1 MFTIERDAINRAT
14 KRLQEVLG
22 DNLITVIAF
31 GSRVRGD
38 FSDESDLDILV
49 VVKERDFGVIEKVVE
64 IFGEEED
71 KTNISF
77 SPVIKSLEVFEKEK
91 AYNTTFYR
99 NIKKEGVA
107 FYGGA

>member
-14 KRLQEVLG
+14 KKLQEALG

-31 GSRVRGD
+31 GSRIRGD
-38 FSDESDLDILV
+38 FSGESDFDILV
-49 VVKERDFGVIEKVVE
+49 IVKERDFGVIEKVVE

-71 KTNISF
+71 KTIIPF
-77 SPVIKSLEVFEKEK
+77 SPVIKSLETFKKEK

-107 FYGGA
+107 FYGGT